1 MATID
6 YLVRFH
12 QGIHARNPQ
21 HKKKIFHSK
30 GRHFEYSCVKSLQ
43 QKAAWLWLHR
53 CLNRLAPTS
62 RHHSLYWPL
71 PHDITLSIGP
81 SLSTSLS
88 LLAPPSLHH
97 SRYNRIFICWVFYHY
112 FHACEGEKAGLSW
125 MGAMERWGINTADK
139 MDNQTLRW
147 PAGDQGRDWPGV
159 LWGHISVYPLG
170 RGDTMLWICYLSDH
184 L

>member
-71 PHDITLSIGP
+71 PLYITLSIGP
-81 SLSTSLS
+81 SLSTSLT

-97 SRYNRIFICWVFYHY
+97 SLYWPLPIYITLAIIGFSSVGSFIITSMHVKERRPDW
-112 FHACEGEKAGLSW
+112 AEWGQWSDGESIRPIKW
-125 MGAMERWGINTADK
+125 TIR
-139 MDNQTLRW
+139 
-147 PAGDQGRDWPGV
+147 
-159 LWGHISVYPLG
+159 H
-170 RGDTMLWICYLSDH
+170 
-184 L
+184 